1 MDNKER
7 GARLSATAAR
17 TFTLIAAAANA
28 VTHAD
33 GGILELTDDEGYTA
47 RIPITSAA
55 TLTAPDAYGYYGG
68 AGFMIGEWDEA
79 AMALGIDD
87 ENGSADNSDEERTD
101 GGEDVME

>member
-17 TFTLIAAAANA
+17 TFDLIAAAANA

-47 RIPITSAA
+47 TIPVSSAT
-55 TLTAPDAYGYYGG
+55 TLTEPPAPDAYGYYGG

-79 AMALGIDD
+79 AMTLGIDD
-87 ENGSADNSDEERTD
+87 ENNSNEERTD
-101 GGEDVME
+101 GGEDEQA